1 MSLRIL
7 AGSQTCFIIVSLFI
21 PSKVCP
27 QNLFVPVG
35 QVPFSLFEQIRQ
47 SILLFLHAW
56 TPNSSILI
64 LTNILAIFG
73 IHIHKH
79 FIFVV
84 KLHPCVAS
92 SPFFTKVLKLKS
104 LSCYRINIIFVPF
117 NFYYLETKNSV
128 FPDLRF
134 ITVFTCLLSMK
145 CWYFTRVQAFM
156 YLIHNG

>member
-1 MSLRIL
+1 MPALKRVLSSYLSSSLRKFVPKIFL
-7 AGSQTCFIIVSLFI
+7 YRWVKYLSHCSNKSGNLYYYSYTPEPQTRLFI
-21 PSKVCP
+21 FWLISW
-27 QNLFVPVG
+27 LFLE
-35 QVPFSLFEQIRQ
+35 FISI
-47 SILLFLHAW
+47 SILYLLSNFILVLLLHLFSQKYW
-56 TPNSSILI
+56 N
-64 LTNILAIFG
+64 
-73 IHIHKH
+73 
-79 FIFVV
+79 
-84 KLHPCVAS
+84 
-92 SPFFTKVLKLKS
+92 KS